1 MLRSCNVRG
10 VRSVGSR
17 RRVSLFFL
25 RVYVGYPVEVVGVG
39 HPYGNR
45 NRAGHLRGTAGRR
58 WSCPRVAALFA
69 LCCVGVFV
77 WQIVRFALKTRQNGR
92 KTGVFGRIMP
102 RNRAILRVLDLNFAC
117 FKTFF
122 ALKSKFFECWTTPKT
137 AVHLH
142 QMPKKQNPHQKKH
155 LTRVK
160 SGGVW
165 VLALPFS
172 D

>member
-1 MLRSCNVRG
+1 MDHVGGCRFSFYVFTLVTPLRLSASATHTGTGTGRDTSG
-10 VRSVGSR
+10 
-17 RRVSLFFL
+17 
-25 RVYVGYPVEVVGVG
+25 
-39 HPYGNR
+39 
-45 NRAGHLRGTAGRR
+45 GTAGRR

-160 SGGVW
+160 GGGVW
-165 VLALPFS
+165 VLALPFP

>member
-17 RRVSLFFL
+17 RRVSRLFL

-58 WSCPRVAALFA
+58 WSSPRVAALFA

-77 WQIVRFALKTRQNGR
+77 WQIVHFALKSRQNGR

-160 SGGVW
+160 GGGVW
-165 VLALPFS
+165 VLALPFP